1 MKTNLKVKNPIV
13 LVISG
18 VVFFAVITGLMYI
31 GVIDEYI
38 AQLLS
43 LSGIYAIVGISL
55 NLVSGF
61 TGQLAL
67 GQAGLMAIGAYTT
80 STLIMQYKVPMFI
93 AILCGGIMTALFGF
107 IIGMPTLRLRGD
119 YLAITTLGFGEVIRV
134 VLVNME
140 KVTGGAA
147 GLKGIPPFI
156 DTPDF
161 KINYIVKFIWIF
173 VFLVAVIVGVKN
185 LITSSPGRALI
196 SIREDEVAANSM
208 GINSSYYKVFAFTLS
223 AALAGIGGGL
233 YAIFFG
239 YINPQVFTWIKSIDF
254 VVVVVLGG
262 MGSITGTIIASL
274 AFVFTQDL
282 LWFIGDWRLVIYG
295 LLLVLLMRFRPQGIM
310 GNKDLSIIG
319 LWGKLSSKLNGKKTD
334 KKSDGDV
341 L

>member
-1 MKTNLKVKNPIV
+1 MKTNLRLKNPIV
-13 LVISG
+13 LIVSTA
-18 VVFFAVITGLMYI
+18 VFFAVVVGLMYLE
-31 GVIDEYI
+31 VIDEYI
-38 AQLLS
+38 AQLLT
-43 LSGIYAIVGISL
+43 LTGIYAIVGISL

-67 GQAGLMAIGAYTT
+67 GHAGLMAIGAYTT
-80 STLIMQYKVPMFI
+80 ATLIMQFKVPMFI
-93 AILCGGIMTALFGF
+93 AILCGGVMTAIFGF

-140 KVTGGAA
+140 KITGGAA

-156 DTPDF
+156 DSGDF
-161 KINYIVKFIWIF
+161 KINFIVRFIWIF
-173 VFLVAVIVGVKN
+173 LFLVAVIIVVKN

-208 GINSSYYKVFAFTLS
+208 GVNSSYYKVFAFTLS
-223 AALAGIGGGL
+223 AAIAGIGGGL

-239 YINPQVFTWIKSIDF
+239 YINPQVFSWIKSMDF

-274 AFVFTQDL
+274 VFVFTQDL
-282 LWFIGDWRLVIYG
+282 LYFIGDWRLVIYG

-310 GNKDLSIIG
+310 GTRDLSIVG
-319 LWGKLSSKLNGKKTD
+319 LWNKLFGKKKD

>member
-1 MKTNLKVKNPIV
+1 MKTNSKIKNPIV
-13 LVISG
+13 LLVSLA
-18 VVFFAVITGLMYI
+18 VFFVVIVGLMYI
-31 GVIDEYI
+31 GVIGEYI
-38 AQLLS
+38 ALL
-43 LSGIYAIVGISL
+43 LTLAGIYSIVGISL

-67 GQAGLMAIGAYTT
+67 GHAGLMAIGAYTT
-80 STLIMQYKVPMFI
+80 ATLIMQFKVPMFI
-93 AILCGGIMTALFGF
+93 AILCGGIMTAIFGF

-156 DTPDF
+156 ESGDF
-161 KINYIVKFIWIF
+161 KIDFIVKFIW
-173 VFLVAVIVGVKN
+173 VFAFLAVVIAGVKN

-208 GINSSYYKVFAFTLS
+208 GVNSSYYKVFAFTLS

-233 YAIFFG
+233 YAIFLG
-239 YINPQVFTWIKSIDF
+239 YINPQIFTWLKSMDF

-274 AFVFTQDL
+274 VFVFTQDL
-282 LWFIGDWRLVIYG
+282 LFFIGDWRLVIYG
-295 LLLVLLMRFRPQGIM
+295 VLLVLLMRFRPQGIM
-310 GNKDLSIIG
+310 GTRDLSIVG
-319 LWGKLSSKLNGKKTD
+319 LWDKVFGKKKG